1 MVFWSMPLL
10 LGEAATLLAVGTPD
24 DLSTASAIVDIQGGT
39 VGLSQFVST
48 SAGGGV
54 QVWHLNDTP
63 DSGSNEG
70 WHSGPQRQ
78 YVRSVSNVLSLG
90 RDDLLA
96 ALPAAARTQ
105 QQQLK
110 VPIDH
115 DLMAYSD
122 ADYADQQE
130 VDLLSCER
138 RSDAEEMT
146 PTVMMSVLPPCAAC
160 FHPAMTLLG
169 RNVSVLVG
177 TAGGDIV
184 KFNMDYTSTGMQGA
198 EVVFPARPFV
208 DRELLHPSEGP
219 EGFLLTGCVEQKRVL
234 KGNRVYR
241 EVFRGGH
248 RCHRVLAMGVL
259 GGLSDTV
266 LSVDRSGAICEWKYG
281 PELFR
286 AGSHWFVPSRVTR
299 VQLQR
304 KRDLL
309 PFDLSTCTLSAL
321 PCTYSYSKNGTHQP
335 GNDKKY
341 GEGRGG
347 EDVHAASKETQKEGP
362 ERGRGPDDDVSS
374 SADDDDAKGLTG
386 GGGGGVRVSDDASA
400 GVSPVE
406 NRDTPYLLPPPT
418 AEQRGGLRAMEV
430 CSGGAADHPVLRTVY
445 HPVYSP
451 PHQCWIQHCSS
462 SSPGDEGSSCE
473 GEEQWEGAQTLREVH
488 LDLSVVSCKL
498 SSDGDELFMLLGA
511 RCSSTGG
518 QQVVEAAAAQG
529 SDDDDAVIV
538 IYYLAPYL
546 VERRGFRPPFS
557 RLLFRGDSSPAPF
570 VRDFCVGPVTLET
583 LTRMC
588 FVLTP
593 SRVEVFGAYTGLR
606 LHSIEWTH
614 MTSASMTSF
623 SPDRISV
630 CPSQQWLA
638 VSAAGDD
645 PRIAVWTISRISSCS
660 QRQNTPVHTRGR
672 GDPQSSR
679 ADILRRCVTLFSED
693 TPSLFDFRSIAQ
705 HATQTA
711 LFASSSSSSG
721 SADLPYRLSNKVS
734 DSECFSSIGEHCSS
748 SSVTL
753 FLVCFNVLTEG
764 RWHSQQHGSRMD
776 G

>member
-24 DLSTASAIVDIQGGT
+24 DLSTASAIVHIQGGT

-63 DSGSNEG
+63 DSGSNDG

-90 RDDLLA
+90 RNDLLA
-96 ALPAAARTQ
+96 ALPTVRTK

-138 RSDAEEMT
+138 RGVAEDMT
-146 PTVMMSVLPPCAAC
+146 TMSLSLAVPCVAC

-177 TAGGDIV
+177 TTGGDIV
-184 KFNMDYTSTGMQGA
+184 KFNMDYTSLTGMQGA

-208 DRELLHPSEGP
+208 DREMLHPSEGP
-219 EGFLLTGCVEQKRVL
+219 KGFLLTGCVEEKRVL

-266 LSVDRSGAICEWKYG
+266 LSVDRSGTICEWKYG
-281 PELFR
+281 PELFK

-299 VQLQR
+299 VQLLR

-309 PFDLSTCTLSAL
+309 PFDLSTCALSTL
-321 PCTYSYSKNGTHQP
+321 PCTYSYSKNGIHQP
-335 GNDKKY
+335 GNHKTY
-341 GEGRGG
+341 GESHVG
-347 EDVHAASKETQKEGP
+347 EDAHAASKVTQREGP
-362 ERGRGPDDDVSS
+362 EGATSSPKGFDDDVSRS
-374 SADDDDAKGLTG
+374 TDDDVKGLTG
-386 GGGGGVRVSDDASA
+386 GGRGGRVSDDAST

-406 NRDTPYLLPPPT
+406 RRDMPPHLLPPPT
-418 AEQRGGLRAMEV
+418 AEQRGGLRAMET
-430 CSGGAADHPVLRTVY
+430 CSGGAADHPLLRTVY
-445 HPVYSP
+445 HPMYSP

-462 SSPGDEGSSCE
+462 SRGDEGRSCE
-473 GEEQWEGAQTLREVH
+473 GEQWEGAQTLREVH

-511 RCSSTGG
+511 RCSTDG
-518 QQVVEAAAAQG
+518 QLVVDAAQG
-529 SDDDDAVIV
+529 SDDDAVIV
-538 IYYLAPYL
+538 VYYLAPYL
-546 VERRGFRPPFS
+546 VERRGFRPPFC

-570 VRDFCVGPVTLET
+570 VSDFCVGPVTLET

-614 MTSASMTSF
+614 MTSF

-660 QRQNTPVHTRGR
+660 QRQSPSTGSP
-672 GDPQSSR
+672 SSR
-679 ADILRRCVTLFSED
+679 ADILRRCAALFSED
-693 TPSLFDFRSIAQ
+693 SSSLFDFRSIAQ

-711 LFASSSSSSG
+711 LFASSSSSSSG
-721 SADLPYRLSNKVS
+721 SVDNPYRLSQKVS
-734 DSECFSSIGEHCSS
+734 DSA
-748 SSVTL
+748 
-753 FLVCFNVLTEG
+753 
-764 RWHSQQHGSRMD
+764 SRR
-776 G
+776 

>member
-10 LGEAATLLAVGTPD
+10 LGEAATLLAVGTPG

-54 QVWHLNDTP
+54 QVWHLNDTL
-63 DSGSNEG
+63 DSGSNDG

-78 YVRSVSNVLSLG
+78 YVRSVSNVLTLG
-90 RDDLLA
+90 RNDLLA
-96 ALPAAARTQ
+96 ALPAARTKQ
-105 QQQLK
+105 QQRK

-138 RSDAEEMT
+138 RGDAEDMT
-146 PTVMMSVLPPCAAC
+146 TMPLSLAVPCVAC

-198 EVVFPARPFV
+198 EVVFPGRPFV
-208 DRELLHPSEGP
+208 DREMLHPSEGP

-241 EVFRGGH
+241 EVFRRGH

-266 LSVDRSGAICEWKYG
+266 LSVDRSGAVCEWKYV
-281 PELFR
+281 PELFK
-286 AGSHWFVPSRVTR
+286 AGSQWFLPSRVTR
-299 VQLQR
+299 VQLLR

-309 PFDLSTCTLSAL
+309 PFDLSTCALSAL

-341 GEGRGG
+341 GEGHVG
-347 EDVHAASKETQKEGP
+347 EDVHAASKDTKKEDS
-362 ERGRGPDDDVSS
+362 ERGRGLDDYISS
-374 SADDDDAKGLTG
+374 SADDDAKGLTG
-386 GGGGGVRVSDDASA
+386 GGGGGGGRVSDDALVS
-400 GVSPVE
+400 SPVE
-406 NRDTPYLLPPPT
+406 SRDMPYLLPPPT
-418 AEQRGGLRAMEV
+418 AQQRGGLRAMET

-445 HPVYSP
+445 HPMYSP

-462 SSPGDEGSSCE
+462 SRRDEVSSCE
-473 GEEQWEGAQTLREVH
+473 EENWEGAQTLREVH

-511 RCSSTGG
+511 RCSTGG
-518 QQVVEAAAAQG
+518 QQVVEAAAAQR
-529 SDDDDAVIV
+529 SDDDAAIIV
-538 IYYLAPYL
+538 VYYLAPYL
-546 VERRGFRPPFS
+546 VERRGFRPPFC

-593 SRVEVFGAYTGLR
+593 SLVEVFGAYTGLR

-614 MTSASMTSF
+614 MTSASTSLASF

-638 VSAAGDD
+638 VSAAADD

-660 QRQNTPVHTRGR
+660 QRQSPSTVGRGR
-672 GDPQSSR
+672 GDRDPPSSR
-679 ADILRRCVTLFSED
+679 ADILRRCAALFSEAS
-693 TPSLFDFRSIAQ
+693 PSLFDFRSIAQ

-711 LFASSSSSSG
+711 LFASSSSG
-721 SADLPYRLSNKVS
+721 SADHLYRLSKKVS
-734 DSECFSSIGEHCSS
+734 DSASH
-748 SSVTL
+748 
-753 FLVCFNVLTEG
+753 
-764 RWHSQQHGSRMD
+764 R
-776 G
+776 